1 MKHKSITK
9 NYLYNLSYQ
18 LLTLITP
25 LITTPYVSRVLG
37 ADGIGIY
44 SYTTSV
50 VAYFVLLGTIG
61 LSDYGQR
68 EIAYHQNDRKAQS
81 RILYEV
87 SIFRVFAVIIS
98 LFLYYIII
106 LRNVETNYL
115 IFVIQSLNIIALIF
129 DTAWFFQGLEEFGK
143 VVFRNFVL
151 RIISIVMLFVLIK
164 QANDLWAYVLLNSAI
179 ALLGGVWVCFYL
191 PNYLVKV
198 PIREINPFR
207 NFYIIIQLF
216 LPQIA
221 IQVYTVLDKTM
232 IGVFTNIP
240 AENGYYEQAEKCVKM
255 VLMVVT
261 SLGTVMLPRIASAFA
276 NEEYKLVYDYIMK
289 AFRFV
294 WFLSLPLVALIIAV
308 SPNFVP
314 WFFGPGFDKVIILL
328 QMFSIL
334 IIAIGLSQ
342 VIGIQYLVATNQQ
355 NLMTLSVVCGSV
367 VNFFMNLFLIPRF
380 MSVGA
385 TVASIVAEIVVTLVQ
400 FYIVRKTFHL
410 LIVFKL
416 ARNYFIGA
424 IISFVC
430 LYGMSQYLTASFIST
445 FIMLI
450 LGVVLYVLV
459 LNVFED
465 EMLLDVIHKIKLKF
479 AK

>member
-143 VVFRNFVL
+143 VVFRNFVV

-164 QANDLWAYVLLNSAI
+164 QADDLWLYVLLNSAVT
-179 ALLGGVWVCFYL
+179 LLGGLWVCFYL
-191 PNYLVKV
+191 PKYLVKV
-198 PIREINPFR
+198 PILEINPFR

-261 SLGTVMLPRIASAFA
+261 SLGTVLLPRIASAFA
-276 NEEYKLVYDYIMK
+276 NAEYSLVYEYIMK

-294 WFLSLPLVALIIAV
+294 WFLSLPLVAMIFAA
-308 SPNFVP
+308 SSNFVP
-314 WFFGPGFDKVIILL
+314 WFFGPGFDKVVILL
-328 QMFSIL
+328 QMFSVL

-355 NLMTLSVVCGSV
+355 NLMTLSVICGSV

-380 MSVGA
+380 MSLGA

-400 FYIVRKTFHL
+400 FYIVRKTFCL
-410 LIVFKL
+410 LAVFKL
-416 ARNYFIGA
+416 AKNYFVGA
-424 IISFVC
+424 IISFASMYAISQC
-430 LYGMSQYLTASFIST
+430 LIANIINT
-445 FIMLI
+445 FIL
-450 LGVVLYVLV
+450 LGVGIASYVIV
-459 LNVFED
+459 LNVFKD
-465 EMLLDVIHKIKLKF
+465 EMLLEVISKVK
-479 AK
+479 AKVVR